1 MSSIIDYYADVVA
14 YSEDD
19 SFDDF
24 IEEKVGEI
32 LPTVTILSD
41 QSLWEALGQKATL
54 ALKSLSPLIKFILQ
68 NEDNN
73 GVVYIS
79 QKVTETNNIFNNSKA
94 YNKWIKRLMD
104 CCCLYRLNIPAIWDE
119 RPYYYYIN
127 HNNLD
132 RLWEWILQKNIFVD
146 DVHQKNIV
154 SVQENDTYTLQNVDD
169 TYQRSNLRF
178 GIVPFEHAPTLNG
191 SLPND
196 YGLQYT
202 DDEIILSLYN
212 QYPLVLYYQRLT
224 DKLNIELPQEEK
236 IKFIPKVRRRKN
248 GSVSKISLRA
258 TNTICTYTSIEKQL
272 NEDPNYIIKRNVEY
286 REPYLAKRFGPNYKE
301 FDVKASV
308 PRVARAMLLYGNNP
322 SAKANLGNLKE
333 DIYKVIFEQFIGDI
347 QEHFDS
353 TVKEWSEVRKFFKGI
368 FMHLYFGGSIP
379 KIRTSLIR
387 SEMAKL
393 KKKKKK
399 GIIVTKEQEK
409 EFLKLS
415 CLHKDKNIL
424 EPLIEKWKMA
434 VDDYCGVK
442 PTKNT
447 EVFFHESCIYLELR
461 EILASENIEVVQVY
475 DGFYFKDSIPNDIE
489 NYVHTAFANYLKYAQ
504 LFRGHY
510 KVLAE
515 YYDQKQ

>member
-1 MSSIIDYYADVVA
+1 MSSIIDYYAEVVA

-24 IEEKVGEI
+24 VEEKVVEI
-32 LPTVTILSD
+32 LPSVTTLSD
-41 QSLWEALGQKATL
+41 ESLWDALGQKATL
-54 ALKSLSPLIKFILQ
+54 ALASLSPLIKFILQ

-79 QKVTETNNIFNNSKA
+79 QKVTETNHIFSNSKT

-104 CCCLYRLNIPAIWDE
+104 CCCLYRLGIPAIWGE
-119 RPYYYYIN
+119 RPYFYYVN

-132 RLWEWILQKNIFVD
+132 RIWEWILQRNISADGVP
-146 DVHQKNIV
+146 QKNFAFT
-154 SVQENDTYTLQNVDD
+154 QENNIYTSESID
-169 TYQRSNLRF
+169 TYQYSNLRF
-178 GIVPFEHAPTLNG
+178 GIVPLEDAPTLNG
-191 SLPND
+191 SLPRD
-196 YGLQYT
+196 YGIQYT
-202 DDEIILSLYN
+202 DDEITLSLYN
-212 QYPLVLYYQRLT
+212 QYPLVLHYQRLT
-224 DKLNIELPQEEK
+224 DKLNVELPQEEK
-236 IKFIPKVRRRKN
+236 IKFIPKILRRKN
-248 GSVSKISLRA
+248 GSVSRISIRA
-258 TNTICTYTSIEKQL
+258 TNTVCTYTSLEKQL
-272 NEDPNYIIKRNVEY
+272 KEDPNYKVKRNVEY
-286 REPYLAKRFGPNYKE
+286 REPYLAKRLGANYKE

-308 PRVARAMLLYGNNP
+308 PRVARAMLIYGDAP
-322 SAKANLGNLKE
+322 SLKANLGNLKE

-353 TVKEWSEVRKFFKGI
+353 TVKEWSEVRKFFKGV
-368 FMHLYFGGSIP
+368 FMHLYFGSSIP
-379 KIRTSLIR
+379 KIRVSLIR
-387 SEMAKL
+387 SERAKL

-415 CLHKDKNIL
+415 FLYKDKDIL
-424 EPLIEKWKMA
+424 DTLIEKWKKA

-442 PTKNT
+442 QTKNT

-461 EILASENIEVVQVY
+461 EILASENIDVVQVY

-489 NYVHTAFANYLKYAQ
+489 NYVHTAFVNYLKKAQ
-504 LFRGHY
+504 TFRGHY

-515 YYDQKQ
+515 YYAQNQ